1 MARGQSGG
9 ISRRT
14 ADFAGGLLMNQ
25 KVAIVMAAGKGTRM
39 NSDQPKVLVPV
50 CGRPMIDYVL
60 DALEAAG
67 VDRTVV
73 VVGYRAADVERAL
86 AARKSVQFALQQ
98 QQLGTGHA
106 VMMCRTELADH
117 RGPTLVV
124 AGDSPLMQPVSLR
137 ALLADFAARPA
148 ACILGTGYKDNPA
161 GLGRIVRDAQRNFQG
176 IVEEKD
182 ATPEQKAIRE
192 VNLSCYVFDNQE
204 LFWALDRIRSDN
216 AQGEYYLTDCPG
228 ILQSA
233 GKTVRAL
240 DVLQACETLSI
251 NTMDELRAVEATLK
265 SLAPQT

>member
-39 NSDQPKVLVPV
+39 NSDLPKVLVPV

-67 VDRTVV
+67 VDRTIV
-73 VVGYRAADVERAL
+73 VVGYRAADVQAGLGGPQKHPVRPP
-86 AARKSVQFALQQ
+86 AAAV
-98 QQLGTGHA
+98 GH
-106 VMMCRTELADH
+106 RP
-117 RGPTLVV
+117 RG
-124 AGDSPLMQPVSLR
+124 DDVSLR
-137 ALLADFAARPA
+137 TGRPSRADAGRGRRFAADA
-148 ACILGTGYKDNPA
+148 A
-161 GLGRIVRDAQRNFQG
+161 GLAPGAAGRFRPLAAGGLHPRHRLQGQSDRAGPDGPRRASGIFEG

-204 LFWALDRIRSDN
+204 LFWALDQHPRPTTPSGSIIS
-216 AQGEYYLTDCPG
+216 P
-228 ILQSA
+228 I
-233 GKTVRAL
+233 VRAF
-240 DVLQACETLSI
+240 
-251 NTMDELRAVEATLK
+251 
-265 SLAPQT
+265 